1 MTLETK
7 LMMNQYFDIE
17 VHNTARICSAI
28 LHSTLV
34 VILCPVSL
42 RPAIHVAGSDLAYW

>member
-28 LHSTLV
+28 LHSTL
-34 VILCPVSL
+34 ITICPISL
-42 RPAIHVAGSDLAYW
+42 RPAIHVAESDMAHW